1 MILKRIIEPSLIDWK
16 ATPYR
21 KPLLVRGAR
30 QVGKTYSIEEFGHEH
45 FNYLVKIDLERNREW
60 HRVFEGDLEVKKICA
75 ELEVLTNQT
84 IVPGES
90 LLFLD
95 EIQSCPRA
103 IMALRYFHE
112 ELPDLHVISAGS
124 LLEFAIADIPFP
136 VGRIQFLE
144 MHPMVFAEF
153 LWATGQDKLAE
164 IVLGVPAVVPD
175 SVHHLLMSELKK
187 YCFIGGMPETVAR
200 YVEMASIQQAA
211 QVVGDLCETYRH
223 DFSKYSRRA
232 DPDCIDSVFRSLAR
246 NLSHQVKYSRLSDA
260 WAPTT
265 VKRAVNLLN
274 KARVIKRVPS
284 ASPSGLPLGASA
296 SDRKFKT
303 IIVDIGIW
311 QHLSGMRI
319 DTAYAEND
327 LMAIYRGAM
336 AEQFVGQ
343 EMMVSQGS
351 DLYYWAREARGSSAE
366 VDYLAVVR
374 DSIFGVEVKSGP
386 AGRLRSMH
394 MLLQTYQNCAGG
406 MVFSAGP
413 YSELPEQ
420 RLTFIPLYFV
430 YAATR
435 SVT

>member
-1 MILKRIIEPSLIDWK
+1 MTLPPSK
-16 ATPYR
+16 
-21 KPLLVRGAR
+21 VM
-30 QVGKTYSIEEFGHEH
+30 
-45 FNYLVKIDLERNREW
+45 
-60 HRVFEGDLEVKKICA
+60 
-75 ELEVLTNQT
+75 
-84 IVPGES
+84 
-90 LLFLD
+90 
-95 EIQSCPRA
+95 IQSVSVLVSER
-103 IMALRYFHE
+103 IMALRYLYE
-112 ELPDLHVISAGS
+112 ELPDLHVIAAGS
-124 LLEFAIADIPFP
+124 LLEFAVADIPFP

-144 MHPMVFAEF
+144 MHPMIFAEF
-153 LWATGQDKLAE
+153 LWATGQDRLAE
-164 IVLGVPAVVPD
+164 IVLGVPETVPD
-175 SVHHLLMSELKK
+175 SVHQLLMSELKK
-187 YCFIGGMPETVAR
+187 YCFIGGMPEAVAR
-200 YVEMASIQQAA
+200 YVETASIQQAA
-211 QVVGDLCETYRH
+211 QVIGDLCETYRH

-232 DPDCIDSVFRSLAR
+232 DPDCLDAVFRSLAR

-265 VKRAVNLLN
+265 VKRAVNLLH
-274 KARVIKRVPS
+274 KARVIRRVPS

-303 IIVDIGIW
+303 IMVDVGIW

-319 DTAYAEND
+319 DTAYAEDD
-327 LMAIYRGAM
+327 LLAMYRGAM

-366 VDYLAVVR
+366 VDYLAVVH

-394 MLLQTYQNCAGG
+394 LLLQTYQNCAGG

-413 YSELPEQ
+413 YSEFPEQ

-430 YAATR
+430 YTATR
-435 SVT
+435 SVTWNSNPVSPTSNLTDYQ

>member
-1 MILKRIIEPSLIDWK
+1 MILKRIIEPFLIAWK
-16 ATPYR
+16 ASPYR

-30 QVGKTYSIEEFGHEH
+30 QVGKTYIIEEFGYEH
-45 FNYLVKIDLERNREW
+45 FNSLIKIDLERNREW

-112 ELPDLHVISAGS
+112 ELPDLHVIAAGS
-124 LLEFAIADIPFP
+124 LLEFAITDIPFP

-144 MHPMVFAEF
+144 MHPMVFAEY
-153 LWATGQDKLAE
+153 LWATGQEKLAE
-164 IVLGVPAVVPD
+164 IVLGVPEAVPD

-187 YCFIGGMPETVAR
+187 YCFIGGMPEAVAR
-200 YVEMASIQQAA
+200 YVESESIQQAA

-223 DFSKYSRRA
+223 DFPKYSRRA
-232 DPDCIDSVFRSLAR
+232 DPDCLDSVFRSLAK

-260 WAPTT
+260 WAHST

-274 KARVIKRVPS
+274 RARIIKRVPS

-296 SDRKFKT
+296 SDRKFKA
-303 IIVDIGIW
+303 ILVDVGIW

-366 VDYLAVVR
+366 VDYLAVVQ

-394 MLLQTYQNCAGG
+394 LLLQTYKNCAGG
-406 MVFSAGP
+406 MVFSSAP

-430 YAATR
+430 YTATR